1 MDKAEK
7 ARRIKA
13 MTGRL
18 LVGRGRRMP
27 FGYTCAPS
35 FSVQSLT
42 MTKIIRERYEAGVLV
57 SREIEGS
64 NRLFLDLAKL
74 GIHLVIAVSVAVIA
88 ALSAIDS
95 LGYTQSYDPAGVSN
109 VTCRPGVES

>member
-1 MDKAEK
+1 MA
-7 ARRIKA
+7 
-13 MTGRL
+13 
-18 LVGRGRRMP
+18 
-27 FGYTCAPS
+27 FGYTGALTS
-35 FSVQSLT
+35 IAQSLI
-42 MTKIIRERYEAGVLV
+42 MSKIIRERYEAGVLV

-74 GIHLVIAVSVAVIA
+74 GIHLVIALSVAVIA

-95 LGYTQSYDPAGVSN
+95 LGYTQSYDQTGASN